1 VSDLLLY
8 GGIAI
13 VGISLILG
21 VSFFIYLA
29 ISKRKLNAKLD
40 AEYGKRQTT
49 R

>member
-1 VSDLLLY
+1 MSDLLLY

-13 VGISLILG
+13 VGISLIAG
-21 VSFFIYLA
+21 VIFITVLV

-40 AEYGKRQTT
+40 AEYGKRQP